1 MTPTAKTHWSTRLR
15 RLIRRLWVYEIA
27 MWRSLYRWT
36 LRRPL
41 VTEPGAAA
49 FGHASSTTP
58 VIWVFIVLSAIEIPA
73 VDLLLPW
80 ESARLTLA
88 FLGVYGLVWMVGLLA
103 MVKTHPHV
111 VAPTGLRLRQSATVL
126 LPVPWENVVS
136 VGTRNRSLP
145 TGRTFQYEQTPDG
158 AVLSIVVLSQTN
170 VDIVLRE
177 PTVFQLPKGPTE
189 PVTEL
194 RVWADDPKAMVAAAR
209 GHLARAGASAA

>member
-1 MTPTAKTHWSTRLR
+1 MTPPATRHSWTQIW
-15 RLIRRLWVYEIA
+15 RLIRRLWAYEIA

-36 LRRPL
+36 LRRPP
-41 VTEPGAAA
+41 VTEAGAVA
-49 FGHASSTTP
+49 FGQAKSTTP

-80 ESARLTLA
+80 ESARLTVA

-111 VAPTGLRLRQSATVL
+111 VAPSGLRLRQSATVL

-136 VGTRNRSLP
+136 VSTRNRSLP

-158 AVLSIVVLSQTN
+158 TVLSVVILSQTN

-177 PTVFQLPKGPTE
+177 PTVFDLPKGPTE

-194 RVWADDPKAMVAAAR
+194 RIWADEPKDMVAEAR
-209 GHLARAGASAA
+209 EHLLQASARAA